1 MQRIDINNYTASF
14 TMFINN
20 IIFYHHGSP
29 PAHSNSLFSAFT
41 DTAQFFT
48 FLGIPFLHSMGVMLL

>member
-1 MQRIDINNYTASF
+1 
-14 TMFINN
+14 MFINN